1 MIESEVQVGADLRI
15 TCSKDE
21 LVHGLSLVARALSTR
36 TAIQIL
42 SGILLEASGSEL
54 RLAATDMELSVR
66 ATVPAQVQGEGSI
79 VLPGRTIVDIAR
91 LLPAD
96 EVTLEHR
103 ASESVVHLS
112 SGSASYTLQTFN
124 AEDFPRLPDPAEA
137 TTFTVECA
145 PLLETI
151 GRVARAASRDEA
163 RPVLTGVL
171 VQFTGGKLVMAATD
185 SYRLAI
191 KETPLSGAP
200 AELEAIIPSR
210 ALNEL
215 AYSYESLVSLEPA
228 IMQFESNPQ
237 FAQVAAPSDMVVVS
251 TYETRIGAEV
261 GELSLCVP
269 FSSLQPVLDRAVTH
283 SLFADRSAGDPDVI
297 RGAIGTRVEQ
307 VPVEVSVRFSS
318 VRLTSAE
325 IVGLRE
331 GDVLPLHHAVADP
344 LTVTAVGQPLLCATP
359 GKRGKRLAVMIVD
372 PVRTNA

>member
-1 MIESEVQVGADLRI
+1 MADAGVGD
-15 TCSKDE
+15 
-21 LVHGLSLVARALSTR
+21 LSLAETDSLIAEVDAGRSRSRGPGTGPTTRTGVATPFDFRRPTKFSRDHVRALQIVNETFAR
-36 TAIQIL
+36 QTGTIL
-42 SGILLEASGSEL
+42 STTLRAVSTMTLTAVDQMTYDEFVRSQPNPTVLAILSLEPLNGAGLLQIPMHLAMAIIDRMLGGSGSGTFPSRPLTEI
-54 RLAATDMELSVR
+54 
-66 ATVPAQVQGEGSI
+66 EGT
-79 VLPGRTIVDIAR
+79 LMRTIID
-91 LLPAD
+91 
-96 EVTLEHR
+96 
-103 ASESVVHLS
+103 
-112 SGSASYTLQTFN
+112 
-124 AEDFPRLPDPAEA
+124 
-137 TTFTVECA
+137 
-145 PLLETI
+145 
-151 GRVARAASRDEA
+151 
-163 RPVLTGVL
+163 
-171 VQFTGGKLVMAATD
+171 
-185 SYRLAI
+185 
-191 KETPLSGAP
+191 
-200 AELEAIIPSR
+200 R

-215 AYSYESLVSLEPA
+215 AYSYESLISLEPA

-318 VRLTSAE
+318 VTLTSAE